1 MSDHKDIYQVLSNL
15 KNSVDCRRKERTIND
30 TQNEDKDEGILIIRK
45 LLLDFIRPIWNNYQI
60 LKFFNTGE
68 TVGSTTLSD
77 KKSGFSYMCNRIAIV
92 IHSMIG
98 LLEFETC
105 TIITSNSE
113 EDVTFELPSESGI
126 LTILLLILLLLLLSI
141 DYQELISQRI
151 EDHFHQ
157 KRRKRSA
164 PSESSSTRTKSPKSI
179 KKGLHKYYI
188 ILIIIIIKITTFI
201 SN

>member
-1 MSDHKDIYQVLSNL
+1 VSDHKDIYQVLSKMKSSL
-15 KNSVDCRRKERTIND
+15 DRRRKERTTND
-30 TQNEDKDEGILIIRK
+30 TQNEDEDDGIPMIRK

-68 TVGSTTLSD
+68 TVATTTLSD
-77 KKSGFSYMCNRIAIV
+77 KTSAFSYMCNRIAIV
-92 IHSMIG
+92 IHSLIG
-98 LLEFETC
+98 LSEFETC

-126 LTILLLILLLLLLSI
+126 LTILLLILLLLLSI

-157 KRRKRSA
+157 KRRKRST
-164 PSESSSTRTKSPKSI
+164 PSESSSTHTKSTKSK

-188 ILIIIIIKITTFI
+188 ILIIIILITTTFTY
-201 SN
+201 N